1 MAMHT
6 AAMIGVHHQH
16 FLMWSQEQRDS
27 DLGRGTSAMRR
38 GFLGG
43 GGSGAKG
50 SRSKAAGLLPIYG
63 GLEVT
68 KPQAVPEKQGQL
80 LDRVA
85 RDLKA
90 VDGNGGGGS
99 GQDTNSTAAGL
110 QCLQIVPDVARSH
123 DIAATYATQLMS
135 ELCLCVSK
143 VRSVQESQD
152 SRQ

>member
-1 MAMHT
+1 
-6 AAMIGVHHQH
+6 MIGVHRQNL
-16 FLMWSQEQRDS
+16 LMCSQEQRDA
-27 DLGRGTSAMRR
+27 DLGVTSAMRR

-63 GLEVT
+63 GLEVI
-68 KPQAVPEKQGQL
+68 KPQAVPEEQGQL

-90 VDGNGGGGS
+90 VDGNGGGG

-123 DIAATYATQLMS
+123 DIAATHATQLMS
-135 ELCLCVSK
+135 ELCLCMSK

-152 SRQ
+152 SCQ